1 MSLPPEEIPVNRYLP
16 APPAAQAPEV
26 TAAQLTAAL
35 GDNYRRATPAS
46 VGRRALAFL
55 LDFFLTSV
63 VVIVVFIF
71 GIPLPVSGWVS
82 SYFLVP
88 TLAIVISTILVA
100 TVGSTVGQRML
111 HLRVVDAESSEYVS
125 GGRAVIR
132 TIIIIA
138 PLLALVLIFGVAPYL
153 RLPIGPVALFWLLP
167 VAWLVMLL
175 IAASSP
181 RGALHDWATRSTVMR
196 IE

>member
-1 MSLPPEEIPVNRYLP
+1 MSLPPEETPVNRYLP
-16 APPAAQAPEV
+16 SPPAAQAPEV
-26 TAAQLTAAL
+26 T
-35 GDNYRRATPAS
+35 GEFGNNYRRATPAS

-100 TVGSTVGQRML
+100 TVGSTFGQRML

-167 VAWLVMLL
+167 VTWLVMLL

-196 IE
+196 VE

>member
-1 MSLPPEEIPVNRYLP
+1 M
-16 APPAAQAPEV
+16 PAAQV
-26 TAAQLTAAL
+26 TAAQVTAAS
-35 GDNYRRATPAS
+35 GENYRRATPAS

-71 GIPLPVSGWVS
+71 GIPLPIGSTWVS

-132 TIIIIA
+132 TLIIIA
-138 PLLALVLIFGVAPYL
+138 PLLALVLLFSVAPYL
-153 RLPIGPVALFWLLP
+153 RLPVGPVALFWLLP
-167 VAWLVMLL
+167 VTWLMMLL
-175 IAASSP
+175 IASTSA